1 MSVDMVSQVTLQAPA
16 KVNLYLKVLG
26 RRDDG
31 YHLLAT
37 LMQKIALCDTIE
49 IRKTGEAGVRLSCP
63 GSALPTDQD
72 NIVYKAASLF
82 FQELDNLL
90 PENGGVA
97 ITLNKKIPVAAG
109 LGGGSSDAAA
119 VLCGLDTIFAT
130 RCSRAELAAMG
141 ERLGAD
147 VPLFV
152 YDWPVAWATGI
163 GECLTPAPGLTDG
176 WMLLVNPG
184 FPVSTKWVYENF
196 ALTSNEKKINLKNSH
211 CNGEQGESSPIAGA
225 PFQAG
230 DLYND
235 LERVT
240 IQRYPEIGVLKK
252 QLREAGATGV
262 LMSGSGPTVFGIF
275 MENDLDKAQRCRDQ
289 FLKTYRQVYLV
300 RPLATTEAMVEIH
313 SVTG

>member
-1 MSVDMVSQVTLQAPA
+1 MISQVILQAPA

-31 YHLLAT
+31 YHLLASQ
-37 LMQKIALCDTIE
+37 MQKIALCDTIE
-49 IRKTGEAGVRLSCP
+49 IRKTDGAGVELCCP
-63 GSALPTDQD
+63 GSELPTDQG
-72 NIVYKAASLF
+72 NIVYKAACLF
-82 FQELDNLL
+82 FQELAKFL
-90 PENGGVA
+90 PENSGVA

-119 VLCGLDTIFAT
+119 VLRGLDTIFAT
-130 RCSRAELAAMG
+130 RCSSADLAAMG
-141 ERLGAD
+141 VRLGAD

-163 GECLTPAPGLTDG
+163 GERLMPATGLTDG
-176 WMLLVNPG
+176 WILLVNPG

-211 CNGEQGESSPIAGA
+211 CNNEQGESTPFAGR
-225 PFQAG
+225 PFQA
-230 DLYND
+230 DELYND

-240 IQRYPEIGVLKK
+240 IQRYPEIGVMKK
-252 QLREAGATGV
+252 QLRIAGAAGV

-275 MENDLDKAQRCRDQ
+275 REKDLGRAKRCRDQ

-300 RPLATTEAMVEIH
+300 RPLADTEAMMEIH
-313 SVTG
+313 SFSG